1 MKNLIWWVAL
11 GIFAAAALVSGLQG
25 SRQSTP
31 TQQPSDHVESLGDYV
46 IRTCANGQAIVRAVH
61 DAALA
66 RGERSA
72 TQYALSAKAA
82 QEFLTC
88 VQATPDPLTRDW
100 ATFNYAFWLS
110 RSATPNA
117 AGIPILESSSKVLA
131 QLSDETP
138 YPVVKN
144 GANDLRRGTDEQ
156 LATLRKKLPNGHDL
170 ER

>member
-11 GIFAAAALVSGLQG
+11 GVFAVAALVSGLQG

-31 TQQPSDHVESLGDYV
+31 GPQGTEHVESLGDYV
-46 IRTCANGQAIVRAVH
+46 IRTCANGQAIVKAVH

-66 RGERSA
+66 RGTRSA
-72 TQYALSAKAA
+72 TQYALSQGAA
-82 QEFLTC
+82 HQFLIC

-110 RSATPNA
+110 RSAPPTA

-131 QLSDETP
+131 QLSAETP

-144 GANDLRRGTDEQ
+144 GANDLHRGTDAQ
-156 LATLRKKLPNGHDL
+156 LAELRKTLAKRNDL
-170 ER
+170 KR